1 MIGLFI
7 GLCLMTGKEKST
19 TEKASKDPHALKIKL
34 FHCILICSYPLKKL
48 NYCVALAEQKMTSMW
63 TEENNQLKRSFQ
75 FSNFI
80 EAFGFM
86 TKVAFVA
93 EKMNHHPN
101 WSNVYNKVEIAL
113 STHDAGNTVTDK
125 DRKLSAE
132 IDRIYHGGNTLFKG

>member
-1 MIGLFI
+1 
-7 GLCLMTGKEKST
+7 
-19 TEKASKDPHALKIKL
+19 
-34 FHCILICSYPLKKL
+34 
-48 NYCVALAEQKMTSMW
+48 MW

-101 WSNVYNKVEIAL
+101 WSNAYNKVEIAL
-113 STHDAGNTVTDK
+113 CTHDAGNIVTDK
-125 DRKLSAE
+125 DHKLAGE
-132 IDRIYHGGNTLFKG
+132 IDKIYHGGNTLFKG